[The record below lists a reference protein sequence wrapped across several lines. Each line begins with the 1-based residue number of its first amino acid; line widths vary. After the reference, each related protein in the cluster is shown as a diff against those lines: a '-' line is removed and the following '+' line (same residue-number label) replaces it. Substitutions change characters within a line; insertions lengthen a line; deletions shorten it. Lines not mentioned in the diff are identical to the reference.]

1 MLTSCM
7 FHFSEKYYN
16 SKSNQ
21 DGIPLGTIA
30 HDEWRPKVDPQWPR
44 PSFRIVA
51 LMGLL
56 NLIPHS
62 WLGLCPGEKMYYH
75 KREEKYS

>member
-7 FHFSEKYYN
+7 
-16 SKSNQ
+16 SNQ
-21 DGIPLGTIA
+21 EGIPLGTIA
-30 HDEWRPKVDPQWPR
+30 HNEWQPKEDPQWPR

-56 NLIPHS
+56 DFTPQS
-62 WLGLCPGEKMYYH
+62 WLDLCPGEKLCLA
-75 KREEKYS
+75 